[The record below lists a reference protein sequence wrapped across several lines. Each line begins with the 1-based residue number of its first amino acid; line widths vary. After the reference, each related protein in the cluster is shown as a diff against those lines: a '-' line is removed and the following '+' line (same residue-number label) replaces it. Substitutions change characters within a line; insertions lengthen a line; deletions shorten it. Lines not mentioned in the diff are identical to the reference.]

1 MNIDRD
7 VILKIVK
14 LGRPQFLVGGFLLF
28 CIGVL
33 LAVLFGAEFLLNK
46 FLLGYSILFTAHLAV
61 HYSNDYFDADADQ
74 YVEPTAMSGGSGIL
88 VENPELKPFSKWFAV
103 SLIILS
109 LFLAAVFMVIFS
121 YTIWF
126 FVFVLFG
133 NFLAWFYSAPPVK
146 LVYRRLGEISTVL
159 TGIILPGMGYF
170 AIMGALDLPFII
182 FAVPISF
189 LQLFFISSVEMPD
202 MEGDKLGG
210 KITMIV
216 SMGRAFGFKL
226 IALSGMMLTISFLII
241 PLLNLY
247 PPTIDF
253 RILALISLIPL
264 SLGIIELYK
273 KPIDRKSATKYSS
286 LNIASI
292 FAVGILVNIYF
303 VYLIR

>member
-1 MNIDRD
+1 MYINRD
-7 VILKIVK
+7 VMLKIVK

-28 CIGVL
+28 CIGVF

-74 YVEPTAMSGGSGIL
+74 YVEPTAISGGSGIL
-88 VENPELKPFSKWFAV
+88 VENPELKPFSKWFAIF
-103 SLIILS
+103 LIILS
-109 LFLAAVFMVIFS
+109 LFLAAVFMIIFS
-121 YTIWF
+121 YSIWF

-170 AIMGALDLPFII
+170 TIMGALDMPFVI
-182 FAVPISF
+182 FAVPIAF

-216 SMGRAFGFKL
+216 SMGRCIWFQTHSIIWSDDHNF
-226 IALSGMMLTISFLII
+226 LS
-241 PLLNLY
+241 NN
-247 PPTIDF
+247 
-253 RILALISLIPL
+253 SLIENL
-264 SLGIIELYK
+264 SSYYRFSNTYCNLFNSTNFRDYRII
-273 KPIDRKSATKYSS
+273 
-286 LNIASI
+286 
-292 FAVGILVNIYF
+292 
-303 VYLIR
+303 

>member
-1 MNIDRD
+1 M
-7 VILKIVK
+7 LKIVK

-28 CIGVL
+28 CIGVF

-74 YVEPTAMSGGSGIL
+74 YVEPTAISGGSGIL
-88 VENPELKPFSKWFAV
+88 VENPELKPFSKWFAIF
-103 SLIILS
+103 LIILS
-109 LFLAAVFMVIFS
+109 LFLAAVFMIIFS
-121 YTIWF
+121 YSIWF

-170 AIMGALDLPFII
+170 TIMGALDMPFVI
-182 FAVPISF
+182 FAVPIAF

-216 SMGRAFGFKL
+216 SMGRLFGFKL
-226 IALSGMMLTISFLII
+226 IALSGVMITISFLII
-241 PLLNLY
+241 PLLKIY
-247 PPTIDF
+247 PPIIDF
-253 RILALISLIPL
+253 RILTVISLIPL
-264 SLGIIELYK
+264 ILGIIELYK
-273 KPIDRKSATKYSS
+273 KPIDRKSATTYSS

-292 FAVGILVNIYF
+292 FAVGILINIYF
-303 VYLIR
+303 IYLIR

>member
-1 MNIDRD
+1 MYINRD
-7 VILKIVK
+7 VMLKIVK

-28 CIGVL
+28 CIGVF

-74 YVEPTAMSGGSGIL
+74 YVEPTAISGGSGIL
-88 VENPELKPFSKWFAV
+88 VENPELKPFSKWFAIF
-103 SLIILS
+103 LIILS
-109 LFLAAVFMVIFS
+109 LFLAAVFMIIFS
-121 YTIWF
+121 YSIWF

-133 NFLAWFYSAPPVK
+133 NFLAWFYSAPPIK

-170 AIMGALDLPFII
+170 TIMGALDMPFVI
-182 FAVPISF
+182 FAVPIAF

-216 SMGRAFGFKL
+216 SMGRVFGFKL
-226 IALSGMMLTISFLII
+226 IALSGVMITISFLII
-241 PLLNLY
+241 PLLNIY
-247 PPTIDF
+247 PPIIDF
-253 RILALISLIPL
+253 RILTIISLIPL
-264 SLGIIELYK
+264 ILGIIELYK
-273 KPIDRKSATKYSS
+273 KPIDRKSATTYSS

-292 FAVGILVNIYF
+292 FAVGILINIYF
-303 VYLIR
+303 IYIIR